1 MIMVKA
7 KRVIHRVSIRPF
19 LDKLLRTEVA
29 DGSISAF
36 ISDCIYE
43 HFDKTHGLAPGYADK
58 LKDVAIKEKRNPRD
72 MARVIIEEH
81 LDKVQYIRTF
91 K

>member
-1 MIMVKA
+1 MVKA

-19 LDKLLRTEVA
+19 LDKLLRTEVG

-36 ISDCIYE
+36 ISSCINE
-43 HFDKTHGLAPGYADK
+43 HFNKTHGLAPDYIDK
-58 LKDVAIKEKRNPRD
+58 LNDVAIKEKRDPQD

-81 LDKVQYIRTF
+81 LDKVQYVRTF

>member
-1 MIMVKA
+1 MVKA
-7 KRVIHRVSIRPF
+7 KRVVHRVSIRPF
-19 LDKLLRTEVA
+19 LDKLLRTEVG

-36 ISDCIYE
+36 IGSCIYE
-43 HFDKTHGLAPGYADK
+43 HFNKTHGLSPGYTDK
-58 LKDVAIKEKRNPRD
+58 LKDIAIKEKRDPED

>member
-1 MIMVKA
+1 MVKA

-19 LDKLLRTEVA
+19 LDKLLRTEVG

-36 ISDCIYE
+36 ISSCINE
-43 HFDKTHGLAPGYADK
+43 HFDKSHGLAPDYISK
-58 LKDVAIKEKRNPRD
+58 LKDVATKEKRNPQD
-72 MARVIIEEH
+72 MARVIIEEY